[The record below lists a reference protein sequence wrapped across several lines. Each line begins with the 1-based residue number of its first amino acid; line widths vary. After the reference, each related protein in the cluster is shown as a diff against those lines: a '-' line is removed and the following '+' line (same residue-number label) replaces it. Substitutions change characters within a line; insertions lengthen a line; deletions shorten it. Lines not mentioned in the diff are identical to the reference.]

1 MSAKT
6 NKVIEYDQDAREHIR
21 VTYTN
26 GTGSDYG
33 FEARSCMVGSGV
45 EAGAGAA
52 AEELVSVC
60 RDSGNVMRTN
70 ARDEDV
76 VFDFE
81 IQE

>member
-1 MSAKT
+1 M
-6 NKVIEYDQDAREHIR
+6 
-21 VTYTN
+21 
-26 GTGSDYG
+26 
-33 FEARSCMVGSGV
+33 GSGV